1 MINSV
6 FVNTQGLYQ
15 RRRAF
20 NKSYRNDFTCSLG
33 ELIPVYWEDL
43 IPNTSWHVSTHALAR
58 FLPMIS
64 PIMDN
69 IDIYVHFWQAPQRIL
84 LGDGFTDMITGES
97 EDWPGVYFT
106 PEHVLLNVSTELSL
120 PLDDWN
126 VETAATF
133 HYLIGD
139 GSIFDMLGYDFK
151 LFFDADGEPVENK
164 RKLNARKFCMYF
176 RLLRNWYTNENIEP
190 FSGFKSDTEIFDDP
204 NSLADY
210 PTSYDDGD
218 ISALIAHIVVGFY
231 NEFDTA
237 GFATHMWP
245 KDYFTAALPTLQYG
259 LPTYLPLG
267 TEAPVKIPQQDVTL
281 GAGVSDGIVMTI
293 PNAGHALSDHYTMEA
308 KGDGSQLNMS
318 AIVNNNHEKVAYLSA
333 SMKGQL
339 GDDDDLLIGTA
350 DLSEATAIT
359 INELRIANAL
369 QVFKERE
376 MRYGRRAPEYYK
388 GFFGVTPGDLR
399 LQLPK
404 FLGGGRIP
412 VNISDV
418 EQTSATEAGS
428 PQGHLAG
435 KGTALA
441 AGFAKASTFTAEE
454 ALVLGVAWLMPKVT
468 YAHCLSR
475 HDTKIND
482 RFDYYNPSFAHI
494 GEQEVW
500 NYEIFAGVFPGDDK
514 EFGYQPRYTE
524 YRFHAN
530 EMHGDFKGNLSYWTL
545 GRIFDDE
552 PALNG
557 KFIYMQPKALN
568 RIFAVREDTAGN
580 TYRNVLCSFKFA
592 VSVIQPLSR
601 YGTPGLLA

>member
-20 NKSYRNDFTCSLG
+20 NKSYRNDFTCCIG

-43 IPNTSWHVSTHALAR
+43 IPNTSWHASAHALVR

-69 IDIYVHFWQAPQRIL
+69 IDIYLHWWQAPRRIL
-84 LGDGFTDMITGES
+84 EGDGFTDMITGES
-97 EDWPGVYFT
+97 EDWPGVYWT
-106 PEHVLLNVSTELSL
+106 PYNVFFDICTLLNVDPDATPEDGNF
-120 PLDDWN
+120 DD
-126 VETAATF
+126 VI
-133 HYLIGD
+133 YILGD
-139 GSIFDMLGYDFK
+139 GGIFDMLGYDSK
-151 LFFDADGEPVENK
+151 LFIKDGDPRVGNI
-164 RKLNARKFCMYF
+164 RKLNARKFCMYI
-176 RLLRNWYTNENIEP
+176 RLLRNWYINENIEP
-190 FSGFKSDTEIFDDP
+190 FENFKDDTEIFDDP
-204 NSLADY
+204 NYLAEY
-210 PTSYDDGD
+210 SSIYDVGD
-218 ISALIAHIVVGFY
+218 ISTLIAKVVVGFFKEY
-231 NEFDTA
+231 GTA

-245 KDYFTAALPTLQYG
+245 KDYFTSALPTLQYG

-267 TEAPVKIPQQDVTL
+267 TEAPVTVPSQNVGLSRSTGLDAVLTGSGSTPGQHYTQEVFLDSEGNPIL
-281 GAGVSDGIVMTI
+281 SGIVD
-293 PNAGHALSDHYTMEA
+293 NDHKPLTEIR
-308 KGDGSQLNMS
+308 GNLHGEEGEGTD
-318 AIVNNNHEKVAYLSA
+318 IV
-333 SMKGQL
+333 
-339 GDDDDLLIGTA
+339 GTA

-369 QVFKERE
+369 QIFKERE

-388 GFFGVTPGDLR
+388 GFFGVSPGDLR

-412 VNISDV
+412 VNISDI
-418 EQTSATEAGS
+418 EQTSATESGS

-441 AGFAKASTFTAEE
+441 AGFARASTFSAEE

-500 NYEIFAGVFPGDDK
+500 NYEIFAGVKPGDDK

-557 KFIYMQPKALN
+557 SFIYMQPKVMN
-568 RIFAVREDTAGN
+568 RIFAVREDTAGHI
-580 TYRNVLCSFKFA
+580 YRNVLCSFKFA

-601 YGTPGLLA
+601 YGTPGLLG

>member
-20 NKSYRNDFTCSLG
+20 NKSYRNDFTCCLG

-97 EDWPGVYFT
+97 EDWPGVYWT
-106 PEHVLLNVSTELSL
+106 PDHVFLNLCTELHVDPSDPDYTDVAYIL
-120 PLDDWN
+120 GN
-126 VETAATF
+126 
-133 HYLIGD
+133 G
-139 GSIFDMLGYDFK
+139 GIFDMLGYDVK
-151 LFFDADGEPVENK
+151 LFFDENGDPTENP

-204 NSLADY
+204 NDLADY

-218 ISALIAHIVVGFY
+218 ISALIAHVVAGFF
-231 NEFDTA
+231 NEFGTA

-245 KDYFTAALPTLQYG
+245 KDYFTSALPTLQYG

-267 TEAPVKIPQQDVTL
+267 IEAPVTIPSQDVILRAGDQDL
-281 GAGVSDGIVMTI
+281 GLYVDA
-293 PNAGHALSDHYTMEA
+293 
-308 KGDGSQLNMS
+308 GDGMTSGSHYLTGVKATSPVGGNLQN
-318 AIVNNNHEKVAYLSA
+318 IVSGGYQPVQSLGGHLEGVDGVA
-333 SMKGQL
+333 
-339 GDDDDLLIGTA
+339 DEVVGTA

-418 EQTSATEAGS
+418 EQTSATEVGS

-475 HDTKIND
+475 HDTKNND

-500 NYEIFAGVFPGDDK
+500 NYEIFAGVLPSGDK

-545 GRIFDDE
+545 GRMFDEE

-568 RIFAVREDTAGN
+568 RIFAVREDTDN
-580 TYRNVLCSFKFA
+580 HTYRNVLCSFKFA